1 MIKIKYQNQYED
13 VVNVKQFNINQDEG
27 YLMFQVGKIEK
38 LEKININIYF
48 KQTGKQFFELGVDM
62 NFQIM
67 FNDFEL
73 IE

>member
-1 MIKIKYQNQYED
+1 MTKIKYQNQYED

-48 KQTGKQFFELGVDM
+48 KQTGKQFFEQGVDM

>member
-1 MIKIKYQNQYED
+1 MTKIKYQNQYED